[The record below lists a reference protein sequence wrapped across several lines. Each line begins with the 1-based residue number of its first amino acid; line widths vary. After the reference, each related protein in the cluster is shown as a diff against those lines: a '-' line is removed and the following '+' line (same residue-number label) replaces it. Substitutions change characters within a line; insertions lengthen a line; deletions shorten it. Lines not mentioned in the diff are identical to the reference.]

1 MPEDVKNP
9 ENTSGA
15 NNTPEEAVKAE
26 TDASIKSSSINNGA
40 ANEII
45 ENMIRRTRTA
55 PVNED
60 ATVKEEASLNSEAS
74 EIEEPTND
82 AVAEE
87 NSREEAETPEAQE
100 NKNLSNLD
108 LQRGKSEISSVQ
120 DNSGF
125 YTTQYVA
132 LKNSNTNLEAQA
144 LTVAK
149 YTANNHDEKQPLITI
164 KKGKEVV
171 ASFYNVRGEGE
182 QIFMD
187 ISDPTLKER
196 FSESKLSS
204 NEVAITG
211 LELDKKL
218 DVRVKGVGDDLG
230 VLFSA
235 FGFQMQTPE
244 NNQVLKNENSP
255 YDIEVGEEFLN
266 EALKNQFTN
275 NKDSGCLL
283 GENMS
288 LSAPTLQ
295 GMLRASTFN
304 ENMDFTK
311 AEKAFA
317 DGKVKITSINYDT
330 TIQDKTVKRPI
341 QFIEAD
347 GKVSAYLSIVD
358 GKTKREKNGRFY
370 EISKVR
376 VTKDNRVILDITD
389 DSLISVDGNP
399 PHTRTIELPHNNDNA
414 LVGYIKNNI
423 LAKDEY
429 ASIVDRS
436 EEPLETDAT
445 LSDRELGYGEKE
457 SRIGE
462 KGQIYDSG
470 GFVRKD
476 VPEDFRNAKEAEA
489 SQEDKNIE
497 FIRQEETKL
506 ADVASPPPTKNNE
519 ENFQEAE
526 GESISYSNTPENE
539 NSYTYGT
546 SNPTQEAQ
554 GERVNYN
561 FSNLTANP
569 EQEVVNETPN
579 DGEIPPTP
587 EPQDEADNDTDDS
600 DAPNDDAERDR
611 EPEVEEPETEVEEP
625 TPTPE
630 MEGRDGE
637 ESPEPRPPF
646 EGNEVEEPLP
656 PQPQP
661 QPKKKGGGDLAFHKN
676 QDIDENKS
684 NELAAKIGSAWL
696 GIAAILLAF
705 SIFMPFLA
713 IFSTACFATSAIV
726 YTKHWEFV
734 QLAKSKAIDRANAKA
749 AKQRLKEMEKERKA
763 EKKLAKDRAK
773 RAERMERGEARR
785 ADIAERRSK
794 NQRNIERLSEENAGI
809 DARIAMLERYKGELQ
824 TQNGLLLTH
833 GRQEGDFVN
842 FNLNEADMT
851 EEEKEQYIA
860 LLEGINLEEMQ
871 RREDF
876 KIPPAERAERHREAL
891 YETVEGLQ
899 KNNQEQEETKAKI
912 TELTEQLSNE
922 GNNIIELGRSPL
934 VRDYV
939 SLTKDME
946 NIEREILSLR
956 MQKDLAESEEEK
968 EIIQAQITSK
978 SSESDKKTKE
988 LNELRK
994 SEQVVKYLER
1004 ADKVSHLNNSYNLE
1018 QTKLGTLQVE
1028 NEDLA
1033 IKEQSLRAAVINDS
1047 IIEAHKEDR
1056 EFMSDKK
1063 RMATVGINTSLISSL
1078 DGEIEE
1084 LRRIKAQ
1091 NEKLSQEI
1099 DKKVEREYDARVN
1112 RQQAKL
1118 DRAADNQTALMQG
1131 IDDYLINVSDAT
1143 REEQAY
1149 MQAQQEEAKRT
1160 ADLILKGYNKIKE
1173 SGLQGEELKKALD
1186 EVFLNI
1192 SNLQRT
1198 SPPEQQAGWE
1208 ALKEQGEKEFGVKAK
1223 DVEKEGIGKVASPI
1237 KA

>member
-1 MPEDVKNP
+1 MLQLFKLNLEGNMPEDVKNP

-26 TDASIKSSSINNGA
+26 TDASINNEA
-40 ANEII
+40 ANKII
-45 ENMIRRTRTA
+45 ENMIRRTRTNTA
-55 PVNED
+55 EQEQPTNENAD
-60 ATVKEEASLNSEAS
+60 TLNQGKT
-74 EIEEPTND
+74 EIEKPTND

-100 NKNLSNLD
+100 NKNYSNLD

-218 DVRVKGVGDDLG
+218 DIRVKGVGDDLG

-244 NNQVLKNENSP
+244 NNQILKNENSP
-255 YDIEVGEEFLN
+255 YDVEVSEGFLDK
-266 EALKNQFTN
+266 ALKNQFTN

-311 AEKAFA
+311 AEKDFA

-519 ENFQEAE
+519 ENVQEAE
-526 GESISYSNTPENE
+526 
-539 NSYTYGT
+539 
-546 SNPTQEAQ
+546 

-611 EPEVEEPETEVEEP
+611 EPEVEEPEPEVEEP

-630 MEGRDGE
+630 REGRDGE

-646 EGNEVEEPLP
+646 EENEVEEPLP

-705 SIFMPFLA
+705 SVFMPFLA

-726 YTKHWEFV
+726 YTKPWEFV

-773 RAERMERGEARR
+773 RAERTERGEARR

-912 TELTEQLSNE
+912 NELTEQLSNE

-1004 ADKVSHLNNSYNLE
+1004 ADKVSHLNDSYNLE

-1056 EFMSDKK
+1056 EFMSNKD
-1063 RMATVGINTSLISSL
+1063 RMATIGINTRLISSL
-1078 DGEIEE
+1078 DDEIRGLEQ
-1084 LRRIKAQ
+1084 IKAQ
-1091 NEKLSQEI
+1091 NEKLSLEI

-1118 DRAADNQTALMQG
+1118 DRAADNQTDLMKG
-1131 IDDYLINVSDAT
+1131 IDDYLVNVSDKT

-1160 ADLILKGYNKIKE
+1160 ADLILEGYNKIKE

-1208 ALKEQGEKEFGVKAK
+1208 ALKEQGEKEFGIKTK
-1223 DVEKEGIGKVASPI
+1223 DEKGIGKVASPI

>member
-26 TDASIKSSSINNGA
+26 TDASINNEA
-40 ANEII
+40 ANKII
-45 ENMIRRTRTA
+45 ENMIRRTRTNTA
-55 PVNED
+55 EQEQPTNENAD
-60 ATVKEEASLNSEAS
+60 TLNQGKT
-74 EIEEPTND
+74 EIEKPTND

-100 NKNLSNLD
+100 NKNYSNLD

-218 DVRVKGVGDDLG
+218 DIRVKGVGDDLG

-244 NNQVLKNENSP
+244 NNQILKNENSP
-255 YDIEVGEEFLN
+255 YDVEVSEGFLDK
-266 EALKNQFTN
+266 ALKNQFTN

-311 AEKAFA
+311 AEKDFA

-519 ENFQEAE
+519 ENVQEAE
-526 GESISYSNTPENE
+526 
-539 NSYTYGT
+539 
-546 SNPTQEAQ
+546 

-611 EPEVEEPETEVEEP
+611 EPEVEEPEPEVEEP

-630 MEGRDGE
+630 REGRDGE

-646 EGNEVEEPLP
+646 EENEVEEPLP

-705 SIFMPFLA
+705 SVFMPFLA

-726 YTKHWEFV
+726 YTKPWEFV

-773 RAERMERGEARR
+773 RAERTERGEARR

-912 TELTEQLSNE
+912 NELTEQLSNE

-1004 ADKVSHLNNSYNLE
+1004 ADKVSHLNDSYNLE

-1056 EFMSDKK
+1056 EFMSNKD
-1063 RMATVGINTSLISSL
+1063 RMATIGINTRLISSL
-1078 DGEIEE
+1078 DDEIRGLEQ
-1084 LRRIKAQ
+1084 IKAQ
-1091 NEKLSQEI
+1091 NEKLSLEI

-1118 DRAADNQTALMQG
+1118 DRAADNQTDLMKG
-1131 IDDYLINVSDAT
+1131 IDDYLVNVSDKT

-1160 ADLILKGYNKIKE
+1160 ADLILEGYNKIKE

-1208 ALKEQGEKEFGVKAK
+1208 ALKEQGEKEFGIKTK
-1223 DVEKEGIGKVASPI
+1223 DEKGIGKVASPI